1 MLSGAF
7 LRATTQRF
15 LGPKPTSAKIS
26 QDLEFLSADPAVD
39 WDDVLPPCIWIST
52 GEHEILFDNVVTWAN
67 NLRKEIG
74 SERVELE
81 IGKDE
86 VHVWQ

>member
-1 MLSGAF
+1 MAIAYG
-7 LRATTQRF
+7 
-15 LGPKPTSAKIS
+15 LGVSPV
-26 QDLEFLSADPAVD
+26 DWGHND

-52 GEHEILFDNVVTWAN
+52 GEHEILFEDVVTWAN
-67 NLRKEIG
+67 NLRKGIIW

-81 IGKDE
+81 IGKNE